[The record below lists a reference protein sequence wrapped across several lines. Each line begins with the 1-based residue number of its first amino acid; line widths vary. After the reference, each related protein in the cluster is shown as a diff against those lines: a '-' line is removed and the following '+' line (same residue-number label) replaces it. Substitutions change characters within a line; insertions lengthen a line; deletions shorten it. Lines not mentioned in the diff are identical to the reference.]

1 MTTEDKNTIPTEKK
15 EHAPRMISIDANG
28 KRLGRLASEIAV
40 ILNGKD
46 TVAYAANQAPKV
58 KVSVKNA
65 ARMRIDE
72 KKRKNKIYDHYTG
85 YFGGRRTI
93 TLGQL
98 IEKKGYSE
106 PLRRAVYG
114 MLPNNKLRTVK
125 MKKLHIQN

>member
-1 MTTEDKNTIPTEKK
+1 
-15 EHAPRMISIDANG
+15 MISIDANG

-72 KKRKNKIYDHYTG
+72 KK
-85 YFGGRRTI
+85 
-93 TLGQL
+93 
-98 IEKKGYSE
+98 S
-106 PLRRAVYG
+106 
-114 MLPNNKLRTVK
+114 MLPA
-125 MKKLHIQN
+125 